1 MSAPRGPL
9 RGASTASRRSATK
22 SGMNRTL
29 FLAVLL
35 TACGGG
41 TSSSSSSEPT
51 PAQTEAA
58 GSESGSPAT
67 ADRPTMTDAE
77 CTAAGGTVVGDI
89 GDGAIHRPEYR
100 CENGQAPIGT
110 IPVGIEG
117 SVCCGP

>member
-1 MSAPRGPL
+1 MSGL
-9 RGASTASRRSATK
+9 RRPVRLASTARRRSATK
-22 SGMNRTL
+22 RRMNRAF

-35 TACGGG
+35 TACGG
-41 TSSSSSSEPT
+41 SSSSSTAEPT
-51 PAQTEAA
+51 PAQTEAT
-58 GSESGSPAT
+58 GSESGAPAT

-117 SVCCGP
+117 SVCCGG